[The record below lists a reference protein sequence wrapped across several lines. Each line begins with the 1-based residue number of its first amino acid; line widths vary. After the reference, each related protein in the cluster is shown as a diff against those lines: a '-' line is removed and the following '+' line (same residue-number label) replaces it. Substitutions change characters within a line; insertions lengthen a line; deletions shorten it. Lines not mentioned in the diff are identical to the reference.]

1 MSTINPKM
9 LTKIHDASMDI
20 LRSVGVAFNSN
31 EALEIFKKAG
41 LKVDGKTVFFS
52 EKDIRKAVDSAP
64 SHFRMAARNVKKSV
78 DIGGDDFA
86 LAPGYGA
93 SFIVS
98 ADGRQRRTM
107 KDDYDNFCKLVQT
120 SEPITV
126 CGFLMAEPSDLPP
139 DTAYLDMLL
148 SNIVLCDK
156 PFMGCPVSKAGARDC
171 LNMAGMIWGSKKKL
185 KEGPVT
191 ISLITPLSP
200 LRYTAETSEAI
211 IELAR
216 YGQALIFGAL
226 LMAGATASM
235 KLAGTLVQQ
244 NAELLAGITLAQLVR
259 PGSPIVMGG
268 TSSVLDMRT
277 GGLSM
282 GAPELHKI
290 TAATI
295 QMAKFYNLP
304 ARGGCALTDAHFPDA
319 QAGYESALSL
329 STAVNAGSNF
339 ILHAAGMLGAYAEM
353 SFEKFIIDEELCRLV
368 LASCRPLEVSDDAID
383 IKMIKEIGIGG
394 EYLTHPT
401 TFELCRNGFFISR
414 IANRQGYAKWHESGC
429 KHINQKATEI
439 LQERLNSYV
448 KPDIDPQLEKDLLN
462 YIIARKNGERT
473 AMAK

>member
-1 MSTINPKM
+1 MWTMTPKM

-20 LRSVGVAFNSN
+20 LRSVGVAFKSD
-31 EALEIFKKAG
+31 EALEIFRKAG
-41 LKVDGKTVFFS
+41 LKIDGKAVFLS
-52 EKDIRKAVDSAP
+52 EKDVRKALDSAP
-64 SHFRMAARNVKKSV
+64 SHFRMTARNREKSV

-98 ADGRQRRTM
+98 ADGRQRRTV
-107 KDDYDNFCKLVQT
+107 KEDYDIFCKLVQT
-120 SEPITV
+120 SEAITV
-126 CGFLMAEPSDLPP
+126 CGFLMAEPSDLSRK
-139 DTAYLDMLL
+139 TAHLDMLF
-148 SNIVLCDK
+148 SNMVLCDK
-156 PFMGCPVSKAGARDC
+156 PYMGCPVSKAGARDS
-171 LNMAGMIWGSKKKL
+171 LNMAGMLWGGKDKL
-185 KEGPVT
+185 KEKPVT

-200 LRYTAETSEAI
+200 LCYTAETSEAI
-211 IELAR
+211 IELAGC
-216 YGQALIFGAL
+216 GQALIFGAL

-235 KLAGTLVQQ
+235 KLAGALVQQ
-244 NAELLAGITLAQLVR
+244 NAELLAGITLTQLVR
-259 PGSPIVMGG
+259 PGSPVVMGG
-268 TSSVLDMRT
+268 SSSVLDMRT

-282 GAPELHKI
+282 GAPQLHRI

-368 LASCRPLEVSDDAID
+368 LASRRPLEVSDAAID
-383 IKMIKEIGIGG
+383 VKMIKEVGIGG
-394 EYLTHPT
+394 EYLSHPAT
-401 TFELCRNGFFISR
+401 VELCRKGFFVSR
-414 IANRQGYAKWHESGC
+414 IANRQGYAQWHESGS

-439 LQERLNSYV
+439 LYQRLDAYE
-448 KPDIDPQLEKDLLN
+448 KPDIDPQLEQDLLS
-462 YIIARKNGERT
+462 YIIARKNGGRT
-473 AMAK
+473 AMAI

>member
-1 MSTINPKM
+1 M

-31 EALEIFKKAG
+31 EARKIFKKAG

-52 EKDIRKAVDSAP
+52 EKDVRKAIDSAP
-64 SHFRMAARNVKKSV
+64 PHFRMAARNKKNSV
-78 DIGGDDFA
+78 NIGGDDFA

-98 ADGRQRRTM
+98 ADGRQRRTI
-107 KDDYDNFCKLVQT
+107 KDDYDKFCKLVQT
-120 SEPITV
+120 SELITV
-126 CGFLMAEPSDLPP
+126 CGFLMAEPSDLPRE
-139 DTAYLDMLL
+139 TAHLDMLF
-148 SNIVLCDK
+148 SNMLLCDK
-156 PFMGCPVSKAGARDC
+156 PFMGCPVSKAGARDS
-171 LNMAGMIWGSKKKL
+171 LNMAGLLWGGKDKL
-185 KEGPVT
+185 KEKPVI

-200 LRYTAETSEAI
+200 LCYTAETSEAI
-211 IELAR
+211 IEMADC
-216 YGQALIFGAL
+216 GQALIFGAL

-244 NAELLAGITLAQLVR
+244 NAELLAGITLAQLV
-259 PGSPIVMGG
+259 
-268 TSSVLDMRT
+268 
-277 GGLSM
+277 
-282 GAPELHKI
+282 

-383 IKMIKEIGIGG
+383 VKMIKEVGIGG
-394 EYLTHPT
+394 EYLSHPT
-401 TFELCRNGFFISR
+401 TVELCRNGFFISR
-414 IANRQGYAKWHESGC
+414 IANRQGYAIWHESGS
-429 KHINQKATEI
+429 KHINHKATEI
-439 LQERLNSYV
+439 LHERLNAYE
-448 KPDIDPQLEKDLLN
+448 KPDIDPQLEQDLLN
-462 YIIARKNGERT
+462 YITARKNGGRT